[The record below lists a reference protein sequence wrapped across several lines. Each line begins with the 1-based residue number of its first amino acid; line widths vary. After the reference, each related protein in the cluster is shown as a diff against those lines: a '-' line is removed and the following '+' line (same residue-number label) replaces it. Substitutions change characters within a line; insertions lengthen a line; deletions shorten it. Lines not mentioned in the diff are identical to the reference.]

1 MDEIEALRLEYE
13 NKITQLTA
21 ERDTIKTDFESLKTI
36 LDGEKENT
44 SKLQKY
50 IAENIVNRDL
60 KKDEKNIVTDFETL
74 YKEAINKN
82 KKG

>member
-13 NKITQLTA
+13 NKITQITA
-21 ERDTIKTDFESLKTI
+21 ERDTIKTDFESLKTA

-44 SKLQKY
+44 TKLQKY

-60 KKDEKNIVTDFETL
+60 KKDDKNTVTDFETL